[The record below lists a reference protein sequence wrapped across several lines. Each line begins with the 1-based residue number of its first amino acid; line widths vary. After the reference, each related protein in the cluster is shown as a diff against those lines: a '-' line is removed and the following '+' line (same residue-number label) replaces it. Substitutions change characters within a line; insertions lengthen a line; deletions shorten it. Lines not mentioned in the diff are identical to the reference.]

1 MKKNENLTPEQ
12 AAKIEAFQEHF
23 WDFDWDENTGEDW
36 VELMHECLDA
46 AGLDFNS
53 RENIEGFTNYLEP
66 IWTELGDQERELCE
80 QMRTV
85 FREAGATEAQLT
97 WGMLDHV
104 PITRS
109 QERQL
114 NRLSKKLDDVR
125 AKMLPVMG
133 LAAALNEARAEL
145 G

>member
-23 WDFDWDENTGEDW
+23 WAFDWDESTGEDL
-36 VELMHECLDA
+36 VELMHEYLDA
-46 AGLDFNS
+46 TGLDFSS
-53 RENIEGFTNYLEP
+53 RESVEGFTNYLEP

-80 QMRTV
+80 QMRAV

-109 QERQL
+109 QERKL